1 MEYITDYITESP
13 YTSRAFQLYF
23 GGMKISVLD
32 IETTGL
38 SPKHSSFVLG
48 GLLTPESGALKAEQ
62 FFAEDLSQEQETLQA
77 FLDAFSET
85 DVLITYNGRHFDI
98 PFIKGR
104 AGQKADDLPFNLD
117 LYLLVKQYAPFRK
130 FLPNLKQKTVENFL
144 GLWQDRKDEISGKE
158 SVELYYQYLSRKD
171 PEIKETILLHN
182 YDDIL
187 QLHRLLRVLEKTDL
201 HRAMFHMGFP
211 VGSQAFSQTRPVLAV
226 EKISLTQGFLE
237 ITGRQR
243 RRPAEYRRYELEG
256 IPCSAHFS
264 RSRKT
269 FSLALPVIR
278 QSGLTV
284 LDLKALR
291 MEFPPLEKYPSCQ
304 QGFLILEE
312 QKEKHYLEINHF
324 TKLFLERIL
333 NQWITKNQ

>member
-1 MEYITDYITESP
+1 MEYITDYIAEPS

-23 GGMKISVLD
+23 GEMKTGVLD

-62 FFAEDLSQEQETLQA
+62 FFAEDLSKEQETLRA
-77 FLDAFSET
+77 FLDAFSKT
-85 DVLITYNGRHFDI
+85 DVLITYNGKHFDI

-104 AGQKADDLPFNLD
+104 AGKRADDLPFNLD
-117 LYLLVKQYAPFRK
+117 LYLLVKNYAPFRK
-130 FLPNLKQKTVENFL
+130 FLPNLKQKTVENFM
-144 GLWQDRKDEISGKE
+144 GLWQSRKDEISGKE
-158 SVELYYQYLSRKD
+158 SVELYYRYLSHQE
-171 PEIKETILLHN
+171 PEVKETILLHN
-182 YDDIL
+182 HDDIL
-187 QLHRLLRVLEKTDL
+187 QLYRLLRILKKVDL

-211 VGSQAFSQTRPVLAV
+211 VIPGASAGPGPSLVVEEILLSQG
-226 EKISLTQGFLE
+226 SLT

-243 RRPAEYRRYELEG
+243 RRPAEYRCFELG
-256 IPCSAHFS
+256 DIPCSAHFS
-264 RSRKT
+264 REQKH
-269 FSLALPVIR
+269 FSVALPVIR
-278 QSGLTV
+278 QAGLAL
-284 LDLKALR
+284 LDLKALN
-291 MEFPPLEKYPSCQ
+291 MDIALLEKYPACQ